1 MKSLKNFCAAADSVN
16 HGHKKLFILNYAQV
30 FKTPERL
37 NIAQNLFEKN
47 NVLIIKTIATFLFF
61 KNICIFK

>member
-1 MKSLKNFCAAADSVN
+1 MKSLKNSCTAADSVN

-47 NVLIIKTIATFLFF
+47 NVLIIKNYS
-61 KNICIFK
+61 NIFILQKYMHL